1 MVGTKTLE
9 GNFLHAYECVCMIT
23 IQAHTHTHTHTVKR
37 ATAFHGCVVVILV
50 LRAFTTSAAVVV
62 GVLN

>member
-23 IQAHTHTHTHTVKR
+23 IQTHTLTHTVKR